1 VYMSFN
7 HPDALALIQ
16 RFQEIDA
23 RKHFNEHSGDYGMD
37 DTNVWGILD
46 SSYQSLQRD
55 AWQVMREEE
64 ESVECEVAIEEQ
76 PPRDYERMM
85 TRLHEL
91 LDSYVDTSRD
101 LTPYVRD
108 NAA

>member
-1 VYMSFN
+1 MSFN
-7 HPDALALIQ
+7 QPDALAVIQ

-55 AWQVMREEE
+55 AWQVVREEE

-76 PPRDYERMM
+76 SPRD
-85 TRLHEL
+85 
-91 LDSYVDTSRD
+91 
-101 LTPYVRD
+101 
-108 NAA
+108 